1 MLKSFYNNVVFKYTN
16 ITLLFLFSFFIFFA
30 YWATKLE
37 IDASAE
43 TLLLENDRDLVFS
56 RTINQRYKTQDILV
70 ITYSPKSNLLSTQS
84 LNTIENISK
93 DLEKLPLIESTL
105 SILNVPLLQSPIV
118 SMGELIGNIK
128 TLQSKD
134 INKTLAKNEFLN
146 SPLYKNN
153 LVSNDFKTTAIILNL
168 KDDVIFANFMQKRK
182 EFRQKEKDKTI
193 STKEKEEF
201 SQLKIDLKIY
211 RDKQR
216 INNHNNIK
224 NIRTIIKEHSS
235 NASMFLGGI
244 NMIADDIVTYVK
256 SDLSTYGVALL
267 FILALVLYFIF
278 KTTIWIVLP
287 LFISFVSVIAT
298 SGALGL
304 FSWEITIISSNF
316 IAMQLIITLSI
327 VLHLIVRYNEL
338 AKKYT
343 KSSQKRLL
351 LNTMLSKANPSFFAI
366 ITTIAGFSS
375 LIFSNIQPVIN
386 LGYMMSVGIFLSL
399 IIAFVVF
406 PAILIKFKPIKQ
418 KVINKNDEQ
427 EIRFSITTFTSK
439 LVIKYPKQIF
449 IITFFMI
456 MISLIGSSKLIVE
469 NSFISYFKQ
478 DTAIYKGMEVIDTK
492 LGGTTPLDII
502 LTFNDDNKIE
512 KLIMLD
518 SSTEEDDDLD
528 SFDDEYEEDE
538 NKDQYWFTQDKMQKI
553 MQTHD
558 YLESLE
564 EIGNVQSF
572 ATLLKIAKTLN
583 DNEELDSF
591 KLAILYNKLPL
602 KYQDTILKPYINI
615 EQNQVRFSVRIV
627 DSNPSL
633 RRNVLINKIQNDLN
647 EKFKNDDIRLS
658 NVMVLYNNMLQSLF
672 QSQIKTLGF
681 VALILFV
688 MFIILFRSIKIA
700 FISIIA
706 NIIPI
711 GIVFAIMGFAKIP
724 LDIMTIT
731 IAAISIGIGVDD
743 TIHYIHR
750 FKQEFLKDHNYK
762 EAMRRTHNSI
772 GNAMTYTSI
781 SVILGFLILVLSNL
795 IPTIYFGLLTVLVM
809 ISILASAL
817 ILLPLLL
824 MVFKVYDK

>member
-1 MLKSFYNNVVFKYTN
+1 
-16 ITLLFLFSFFIFFA
+16 
-30 YWATKLE
+30 
-37 IDASAE
+37 
-43 TLLLENDRDLVFS
+43 
-56 RTINQRYKTQDILV
+56 
-70 ITYSPKSNLLSTQS
+70 LLSTQS

-216 INNHNNIK
+216 INNHNNIE
-224 NIRTIIKEHSS
+224 NIRTIIKKHSS

-502 LTFNDDNKIE
+502 LTFNDENKIE
-512 KLIMLD
+512 KLIIQD
-518 SSTEEDDDLD
+518 TSTEEDDDLD

-700 FISIIA
+700 IISIIA